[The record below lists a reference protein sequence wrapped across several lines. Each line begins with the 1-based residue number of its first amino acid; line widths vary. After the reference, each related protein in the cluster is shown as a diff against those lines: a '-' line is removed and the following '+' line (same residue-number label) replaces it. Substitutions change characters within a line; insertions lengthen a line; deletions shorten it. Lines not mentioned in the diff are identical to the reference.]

1 MKMLKEDLGILALP
15 ALLLAAFIGSKI
27 IRLKTSGQPEPNDNV
42 IDAMN
47 AIWKDKQFV
56 KAFAKIIDEVGNY
69 DQILQKI
76 NKSLYYKDKG
86 SWNDSEKWWYQNY
99 EKFKPDLT
107 VSEIVSEL
115 EQPLIFVPLTVN
127 VDVTFGETI
136 IEGEF
141 APVLHEYVLAPFA
154 VKVDEL
160 PLHITEKEVVAVI
173 VGF

>member
-1 MKMLKEDLGILALP
+1 MFGFTAINEFVDELLHVYVLAP
-15 ALLLAAFIGSKI
+15 
-27 IRLKTSGQPEPNDNV
+27 
-42 IDAMN
+42 
-47 AIWKDKQFV
+47 
-56 KAFAKIIDEVGNY
+56 
-69 DQILQKI
+69 
-76 NKSLYYKDKG
+76 
-86 SWNDSEKWWYQNY
+86 
-99 EKFKPDLT
+99 LT
-107 VSEIVSEL
+107 VKVAELPEQIAVCDAAILILGLGFTFIEIVSEL

-141 APVLHEYVLAPFA
+141 APVLHENVLAPFA